1 MAVMEEYEI
10 KYNHPHKKLP
20 SKEEKRKEKL
30 PFSDNLLSHCY
41 INNLLLQTHAR
52 LKSNVFPKPFLRSV
66 FSILKSFHFFV
77 QILFL
82 YKDIK
87 LCS

>member
-1 MAVMEEYEI
+1 MAVMEEYKI
-10 KYNHPHKKLP
+10 KYSHHHIPLP

-30 PFSDNLLSHCY
+30 PFSDNLFSHCY

-66 FSILKSFHFFV
+66 FSILKSFHF
-77 QILFL
+77 LFRF
-82 YKDIK
+82 YFCIRT
-87 LCS
+87 